1 MGRVVH
7 MTYSSSLSSL
17 CEINSSFDTGVLRI
31 AYTGA
36 NRNGS
41 FISKDTFERCIRTL
55 YNCPIVCHYDRD
67 ADSIGGH
74 DMELVS
80 GEDGSVRLV
89 NMTVP
94 IGVIPESS
102 KHFWSVVEEEDGTER
117 EYLCAD
123 VLIWKRQEAYRKIKE
138 DGITAHSMELT
149 VKDGEMDGGLFIIKD
164 FEFTA
169 FCLLGDEHE
178 PCFESSALSL
188 FSYDDMKRQMADMMS
203 DLKKEFSLV
212 VPPTGDID
220 KHQKDYPME
229 GGKKVL
235 NEKLALIEE
244 FGLNPENLEFSIEDL
259 TLDEL
264 REKCEEMKCEAENAG
279 EASADNT
286 ESAAA
291 DSNTDSNVDFALAGQ
306 ILDEIYN
313 ALRVEKIE
321 CCWGEMARYHYVD
334 HDHEALQVYC
344 YDAED
349 WKLYGFAYSMNGDNV
364 VIDFESKKRMKFA
377 IVDFDEG
384 EQATPF
390 AGVFEEVTKQYTE
403 NDTEW
408 SEKYQAASDT
418 ITSMNEE
425 LGSLRQ
431 FKTDTENAAAAVA
444 RDEVFAQFEDLVG
457 VEEFD
462 ALRDNCAEYELS
474 TLEEKCFAIRGR
486 VGTSA
491 KFTHESKTPKLK
503 VDKTN
508 YVNEPYGGLFARY
521 GHTDNN

>member
-1 MGRVVH
+1 MGKVVH
-7 MTYSSSLSSL
+7 MAYSSSLSSL

-41 FISKDTFERCIRTL
+41 FISKETFERCIETL
-55 YNCPIVCHYDRD
+55 YNCPIVCHYDRET
-67 ADSIGGH
+67 DSIGGH

-80 GEDGSVRLV
+80 GEDGSMRLV
-89 NMTVP
+89 NMTIP

-102 KHFWSVVEEEDGTER
+102 KYFWSVVEEEDGTEH

-149 VKDGEMDGGLFIIKD
+149 VKDGVMEGGLFVIKD

-178 PCFESSALSL
+178 PCFESSALGL
-188 FSYDDMKRQMADMMS
+188 FSYDEMKKQMADMMS
-203 DLKKEFSLV
+203 DLKNEFSLV
-212 VPPTGDID
+212 VPPVGDND
-220 KHQKDYPME
+220 KHPQNHPME
-229 GGKKVL
+229 GGEKVL
-235 NEKLALIEE
+235 NEKLALVAEY
-244 FGLNPENLEFSIEDL
+244 GLEVENLEFSIEDL
-259 TLDEL
+259 TLEEL
-264 REKCEEMKCEAENAG
+264 REKFEAMKPAEPAVDPVVD
-279 EASADNT
+279 EPAEPKA
-286 ESAAA
+286 
-291 DSNTDSNVDFALAGQ
+291 DFALAGQ
-306 ILDEIYN
+306 IRDEIYN
-313 ALRVEKIE
+313 ALSAEKIE
-321 CCWGEMARYHYVD
+321 CCWGEMTRYHYVD

-344 YDAED
+344 YDADD

-384 EQATPF
+384 EQSAPF
-390 AGVFEEVTKQYTE
+390 AGVFEEITKQYTA
-403 NDTEW
+403 NDTQW
-408 SEKYQAASDT
+408 SEKYQTASDT
-418 ITSMNEE
+418 ITSMENE
-425 LGSLRQ
+425 LGTLRQ
-431 FKTDTENAAAAVA
+431 FKTDTEEAAMAVA

-462 ALRDNCAEYELS
+462 ALRENCAEYELDA
-474 TLEEKCFAIRGR
+474 LEEKCFAIRGR
-486 VGTSA
+486 KGASA
-491 KFTHESKTPKLK
+491 KFAHESKPTKLK
-503 VDKTN
+503 VDKTKP
-508 YVNEPYGGLFARY
+508 VNEPYGGLFARY

>member
-1 MGRVVH
+1 MGKVVH
-7 MTYSSSLSSL
+7 MAYSSSLSSL

-41 FISKDTFERCIRTL
+41 FISKETFERCIKTL

-67 ADSIGGH
+67 TDSIGGH
-74 DMELVS
+74 DMELVTN
-80 GEDGSVRLV
+80 EDGGMRLV
-89 NMTVP
+89 NMTIP

-102 KHFWSVVEEEDGTER
+102 KYFWSVVEEEDGTEH

-123 VLIWKRQEAYRKIKE
+123 VLIWKRQEAYKKIKE

-149 VKDGEMDGGLFIIKD
+149 VKDGEMEGGLFVIKD

-178 PCFESSALSL
+178 PCFESSALGL
-188 FSYDDMKRQMADMMS
+188 FSYDEMKKQMAEMMS
-203 DLKKEFSLV
+203 DLKNEFSLV
-212 VPPTGDID
+212 VPPTGDND
-220 KHQKDYPME
+220 THPQNHPME
-229 GGKKVL
+229 GGEKVL
-235 NEKLALIEE
+235 NEKLALVAEY
-244 FGLNPENLEFSIEDL
+244 GLEAENLEFSIEDL
-259 TLDEL
+259 TLEEL
-264 REKCEEMKCEAENAG
+264 REKFEAMKP
-279 EASADNT
+279 ADPVADTVVDEPT
-286 ESAAA
+286 EPQ
-291 DSNTDSNVDFALAGQ
+291 VDFALAGQ
-306 ILDEIYN
+306 IRDEIYN
-313 ALRVEKIE
+313 ALSAEKIE
-321 CCWGEMARYHYVD
+321 CCWGEMTRYHYVD

-384 EQATPF
+384 EQSAPF
-390 AGVFEEVTKQYTE
+390 ASIFEEVTKQYTA
-403 NDTEW
+403 NDTQW
-408 SEKYQAASDT
+408 SDKYQAASDT

-431 FKTDTENAAAAVA
+431 FKTDTEEAAKAVA
-444 RDEVFAQFEDLVG
+444 REEVFAQFEDLVG

-462 ALRDNCAEYELS
+462 ALRENGAEYELDA
-474 TLEEKCFAIRGR
+474 LEEKCFAIRGR
-486 VGTSA
+486 RGVTA
-491 KFTHESKTPKLK
+491 KFAHESKPPKLK
-503 VDKTN
+503 VEKTQP
-508 YVNEPYGGLFARY
+508 VNEPYGGLFARY

>member
-1 MGRVVH
+1 MGKVVH
-7 MTYSSSLSSL
+7 MAYSSSLSSL

-41 FISKDTFERCIRTL
+41 FISKETFERCIETL
-55 YNCPIVCHYDRD
+55 YNCPIVCHYDRET
-67 ADSIGGH
+67 DSIGGH

-80 GEDGSVRLV
+80 GEDGSMRLV
-89 NMTVP
+89 NMTIP

-102 KHFWSVVEEEDGTER
+102 KYFWSVVEEEDGTEH

-149 VKDGEMDGGLFIIKD
+149 VKDGVMEGGLFVIKD

-178 PCFESSALSL
+178 PCFESSALGL
-188 FSYDDMKRQMADMMS
+188 FSYDEMKKQMADMMS
-203 DLKKEFSLV
+203 DLKNEFSLV
-212 VPPTGDID
+212 VPPVGDND
-220 KHQKDYPME
+220 KHPQNHPME
-229 GGKKVL
+229 GGEKVL
-235 NEKLALIEE
+235 NEKLALVAEY
-244 FGLNPENLEFSIEDL
+244 GLEVENLEFSIEDL
-259 TLDEL
+259 TLEEL
-264 REKCEEMKCEAENAG
+264 REKFEAMKPAEPAVDPVVD
-279 EASADNT
+279 EPAEPKA
-286 ESAAA
+286 
-291 DSNTDSNVDFALAGQ
+291 DFALAGQ
-306 ILDEIYN
+306 IRDEIYN
-313 ALRVEKIE
+313 ALSAEKIE
-321 CCWGEMARYHYVD
+321 CCWGEMNRYHYVD

-384 EQATPF
+384 EQSAPF
-390 AGVFEEVTKQYTE
+390 ASVFEEITKQYTA
-403 NDTEW
+403 NDTQW
-408 SEKYQAASDT
+408 SEKYQTASDT
-418 ITSMNEE
+418 ITSMENE
-425 LGSLRQ
+425 LGTLRQ
-431 FKTDTENAAAAVA
+431 FKTDTEAATLAAAQE
-444 RDEVFAQFEDLVG
+444 EVFAQFEDLVG

-462 ALRDNCAEYELS
+462 ALREHCAEYELDA
-474 TLEEKCFAIRGR
+474 LEEKCYAIRGR
-486 VGTSA
+486 KGTTA
-491 KFTHESKTPKLK
+491 KFTTESKPPKLK

-508 YVNEPYGGLFARY
+508 PVSNDPYGGLFARY

>member
-1 MGRVVH
+1 MSNVMH
-7 MTYSSSLSSL
+7 MAYSSSLSSL

-41 FISKDTFERCIRTL
+41 FISKETFERCIKTL
-55 YNCPIVCHYDRD
+55 YNCPIVCHYDRET
-67 ADSIGGH
+67 DSIGGH
-74 DMELVS
+74 DVELVT
-80 GEDGSVRLV
+80 GDDGSMRIV
-89 NMTVP
+89 NMTIP

-102 KHFWSVVEEEDGTER
+102 KYFWSVVEEEDGTEH

-149 VKDGEMDGGLFIIKD
+149 VKDGEMEGGLFVIKD

-178 PCFESSALSL
+178 PCFEGSALGL
-188 FSYDDMKRQMADMMS
+188 FSYDEMKKQMAEMMS
-203 DLKKEFSLV
+203 DLKNEFSLI

-220 KHQKDYPME
+220 IHPQNNPME
-229 GGKKVL
+229 GGEKVL
-235 NEKLALIEE
+235 NEKLALVAEYG
-244 FGLNPENLEFSIEDL
+244 FDAENLEFSIEDM
-259 TLDEL
+259 TLEEL
-264 REKCEEMKCEAENAG
+264 REKFEAMKNADPAVDPVVEEHAEPQI
-279 EASADNT
+279 
-286 ESAAA
+286 
-291 DSNTDSNVDFALAGQ
+291 DFALAGQ
-306 ILDEIYN
+306 IREEIYN
-313 ALRVEKIE
+313 ALSVEKIE
-321 CCWGEMARYHYVD
+321 CCWGEMTRYHYVD

-349 WKLYGFAYSMNGDNV
+349 WKLYGFTYTMNGDNV
-364 VIDFESKKRMKFA
+364 VIDFDSKKRMKFA

-384 EQATPF
+384 EQTAPF
-390 AGVFEEVTKQYTE
+390 ASVFEEITKQYTA
-403 NDTEW
+403 NDTQW
-408 SEKYQAASDT
+408 SEKYQTASDT

-431 FKTDTENAAAAVA
+431 FKTDTEEAAKTAA
-444 RDEVFAQFEDLVG
+444 REEVFAQFEDLVG

-462 ALRDNCAEYELS
+462 ALRENCAEYELDA
-474 TLEEKCFAIRGR
+474 LEEKCFAIRGR
-486 VGTSA
+486 RGASA
-491 KFTHESKTPKLK
+491 KFAHESKPTKLK
-503 VDKTN
+503 VEKTQP
-508 YVNEPYGGLFARY
+508 VNEPYGGLFTRY

>member
-1 MGRVVH
+1 MGKVVH
-7 MTYSSSLSSL
+7 MAYSSSLSSL

-41 FISKDTFERCIRTL
+41 FISKETFERCIETL
-55 YNCPIVCHYDRD
+55 YNCPIVCHYDRET
-67 ADSIGGH
+67 DSIGGH

-80 GEDGSVRLV
+80 GEDGSMRLV
-89 NMTVP
+89 NMTIP

-102 KHFWSVVEEEDGTER
+102 KYFWSVVEEEDGTEH

-149 VKDGEMDGGLFIIKD
+149 VKDGVMEGGLFVIKD

-178 PCFESSALSL
+178 PCFESSALGL
-188 FSYDDMKRQMADMMS
+188 FSYDEMKKQMADMMS
-203 DLKKEFSLV
+203 DLKNEFSLV
-212 VPPTGDID
+212 VPPVGDND
-220 KHQKDYPME
+220 KHPQNHPME
-229 GGKKVL
+229 GGEKVL
-235 NEKLALIEE
+235 NEKLALVAEY
-244 FGLNPENLEFSIEDL
+244 GLEVENLEFSIEDL
-259 TLDEL
+259 TLEEL
-264 REKCEEMKCEAENAG
+264 REKFEAMKPAEPAVDPVVD
-279 EASADNT
+279 EPAEPKA
-286 ESAAA
+286 
-291 DSNTDSNVDFALAGQ
+291 DFALAGQ
-306 ILDEIYN
+306 IRDEIYN
-313 ALRVEKIE
+313 ALSAEKIE
-321 CCWGEMARYHYVD
+321 CCWGEMTRYHYVD

-384 EQATPF
+384 EQSAPF
-390 AGVFEEVTKQYTE
+390 AGVFEEITKQYTA
-403 NDTEW
+403 NDTQW
-408 SEKYQAASDT
+408 SEKYQTASDT
-418 ITSMNEE
+418 ITSMENE
-425 LGSLRQ
+425 LGTLRQ
-431 FKTDTENAAAAVA
+431 FKTDTEAATLAAAQE
-444 RDEVFAQFEDLVG
+444 EVFAQFEDLVG

-462 ALRDNCAEYELS
+462 ALREHCAEYELDA
-474 TLEEKCFAIRGR
+474 LEEKCYAIRGR
-486 VGTSA
+486 KGTTA
-491 KFTHESKTPKLK
+491 KFTTESKPPKLK

-508 YVNEPYGGLFARY
+508 PVSNDPYGGLFARY

>member
-1 MGRVVH
+1 MGKVVH
-7 MTYSSSLSSL
+7 MAYSSSLSSL

-41 FISKDTFERCIRTL
+41 FISKETFERCIETL
-55 YNCPIVCHYDRD
+55 YNCPIVCHYDRET
-67 ADSIGGH
+67 DSIGGH

-80 GEDGSVRLV
+80 GEDGSMRLV
-89 NMTVP
+89 NMTIP

-102 KHFWSVVEEEDGTER
+102 KYFWSVVEEEDGTEH

-149 VKDGEMDGGLFIIKD
+149 VKDGVMEGGLFVIKD

-178 PCFESSALSL
+178 PCFESSALGL
-188 FSYDDMKRQMADMMS
+188 FSYDEMKKQMADMMS
-203 DLKKEFSLV
+203 DLKNEFSLV
-212 VPPTGDID
+212 VPPVGDND
-220 KHQKDYPME
+220 KHPQNHPME
-229 GGKKVL
+229 GGEKVL
-235 NEKLALIEE
+235 NEKLALVAEY
-244 FGLNPENLEFSIEDL
+244 GLEVENLEFSIEDL
-259 TLDEL
+259 TLEEL
-264 REKCEEMKCEAENAG
+264 REKFEAMKPAEPAVDPVVD
-279 EASADNT
+279 EPAEPKA
-286 ESAAA
+286 
-291 DSNTDSNVDFALAGQ
+291 DFALAGQ
-306 ILDEIYN
+306 IRDEIYN
-313 ALRVEKIE
+313 ALSAEKIE
-321 CCWGEMARYHYVD
+321 CCWGEMNRYHYVD

-384 EQATPF
+384 EQFAPF
-390 AGVFEEVTKQYTE
+390 AGVFEEITKQYTA
-403 NDTEW
+403 NDTQW
-408 SEKYQAASDT
+408 SEKYQTASDT
-418 ITSMNEE
+418 ITSMENE
-425 LGSLRQ
+425 LGTLRQ
-431 FKTDTENAAAAVA
+431 FKTDTEAATLAAAQE
-444 RDEVFAQFEDLVG
+444 EVFAQFEDLVG

-462 ALRDNCAEYELS
+462 ALREHCAEYELDA
-474 TLEEKCFAIRGR
+474 LEEKCYAIRGR
-486 VGTSA
+486 KGTTA
-491 KFTHESKTPKLK
+491 KFTTESKPPKLK

-508 YVNEPYGGLFARY
+508 PVSNDPYGGLFVRY